1 MFDGGDVAGLVILG
15 RDDPGLVLELPLVL
29 EVDVLAVGVGHA
41 AAQGVEDGRPGA
53 EVPLLDDGGVDV
65 DVLVASHELPHLAS
79 KQTFNSDNIERIMEN

>member
-15 RDDPGLVLELPLVL
+15 RDNPGLVLELPLVL
-29 EVDVLAVGVGHA
+29 EVDVLALGVSHA